1 MTKFVGL
8 QFGWS
13 DEMATPPKTIS
24 QCSRRRSMKEAL
36 FNMTALRNLALI
48 FLLSA
53 TWPMPAQENVARYPS
68 MAPSEQYMMD
78 RDAEVALARSAAPES
93 ISRDAEVLILGRKGY
108 ETVIKGKNGFVCMVA
123 RSWMSP
129 FTSQEF
135 WNPKIRGPECYN
147 PPAVQSFLP
156 YAVKETAM
164 ALSGLSNSQ
173 IRDGIKAAVDKK
185 ELGVPA
191 PGSLIYM
198 MSKDAYF
205 TDNNNPIFCHLM
217 FDLPSMNAAAWGANQ
232 EGTPV
237 FFQQLDPLPVT
248 EFYVV
253 MGKCSDGSPGTGAGN
268 PGSHSQTH

>member
-1 MTKFVGL
+1 MKQNIVRTIALSNCALAVVLGAAWLAQAENTK
-8 QFGWS
+8 
-13 DEMATPPKTIS
+13 AP
-24 QCSRRRSMKEAL
+24 
-36 FNMTALRNLALI
+36 
-48 FLLSA
+48 
-53 TWPMPAQENVARYPS
+53 YPS
-68 MAPSEQYMMD
+68 MAPLEQYLMD
-78 RDAEVALARSAAPES
+78 RDAEIALARSAAPES
-93 ISRDAEVLILGRKGY
+93 ISRDAEVLVLGQKGY
-108 ETVIKGKNGFVCMVA
+108 ETVIKGKNGFICMVA

-147 PPAVQSFLP
+147 PPAVESFLP

-164 ALSGLSNSQ
+164 ALSGLSKSQ

-191 PGSLIYM
+191 SGSLIYM
-198 MSKDAYF
+198 MSKFAYF

-217 FDLPSMNAAAWGANQ
+217 LDLPSMNGAAWGANQ

-237 FFQQLDPLPVT
+237 FFQQLDPAPVT

-253 MGKCSDGSPGTGAGN
+253 MGKCSDGSPGTGVSN
-268 PGSHSQTH
+268 SGSDSHTH